1 MISNSMTA
9 LATMTE
15 IPTINFSGGLPG
27 FPDARTFV
35 LMNTELAQEPFSI
48 MKCLEDDSLEFV
60 VTTPVLFFP
69 DYAPEIDDATVA
81 RIGITSGDDAL
92 LLVLLEVGDEAID
105 ITANLMGP
113 IVVNKHTNAAAQA
126 VLSGQGYELR
136 EPLFS
141 KELRESVKDSE

>member
-1 MISNSMTA
+1 MTQ
-9 LATMTE
+9 TETE
-15 IPTINFSGGLPG
+15 IPTLNFATGLPG

-69 DYAPEIDDATVA
+69 DYAPSIDDATVERLGVKSA
-81 RIGITSGDDAL
+81 EDVL

-113 IVVNKHTNAAAQA
+113 IVINKHTNAAVQA

-141 KELRESVKDSE
+141 KELRDSIKEA